1 MIEDQVRDFYGK
13 LRFPGTYTLNNL
25 EFFDFYE
32 GNKFL
37 KPYIKAARTSRN
49 VLDIGCGTGF
59 ITNLLARKFI
69 HLEIDAVDF
78 CDSIDIAKA
87 FSKTHGIKN
96 VRYFKENFLDFVPDK
111 SYDLIISNG
120 VLHHMPEYKKAIEK
134 IKSYN
139 PNLLVLGIYNK
150 YGKLFKSVSPVNY
163 RSDILYQDQELVPFE
178 LSFTH
183 DEFVSFF
190 KDYKLLHPHFLVD
203 IKNLFNRKNGGLTIY
218 TFAKPV

>member
-78 CDSIDIAKA
+78 CDSIDIAQT